1 MKNQIWKRLLA
12 MVLAV
17 IMSVAMLPTA
27 AYAAL
32 LDNGSDENREILS
45 QLREICGSQE
55 EAERYYDLLQQYNL
69 LDEDGS
75 AVEHWSITMDGEE
88 ITLDELRAL
97 LEGSY
102 DGQQIVEVDG
112 MPISLS
118 DLAVIL
124 EIEDYIAYLRETY
137 YTGHQW
143 TQEQQDSLDS
153 LMDQIT
159 NEGLQFEAAE
169 SSDRPDPSLRHDTEV
184 KFSSQAA
191 SYPDEN
197 GVVSI
202 VVSLNKKGYPG
213 HEFSFDWEALP
224 GVQEINK
231 DTRSGTVHMTVGPDG
246 KAEATIKVQ
255 LEEVHGTSDRP
266 IHVGYQ
272 PYWYLKVDNPKNC
285 YFWTGNKAVT
295 AISKQYYGLEIPG
308 SEVAP
313 DATEVRIEEITA
325 PAGTYY
331 PGQIV
336 PVTVRFSK
344 SVDVAT
350 VRATFAGGETYS
362 PDGALDGMSNY
373 LTFAYE
379 VQDKD
384 SPTLTISSITAED
397 NAGHS
402 VTEENIEIK
411 GVTLDAPFKTDAIVR
426 ISVAYVNDNDPIHPS
441 VYAELQLSNDPAL
454 TQWMSSELK
463 QDEKGRFYIPADVLG
478 ASIDGGKTKYPLYL
492 NGESVTGSVLT
503 CEIPLVP
510 NFGDRYLLYV
520 ADFYLYEDL
529 ICRMFKQVAQYPVKF
544 ITEDD
549 LSASIAI
556 KAAGTENDYTL
567 QRQSIGRG

>member
-32 LDNGSDENREILS
+32 LDKGPDENREILS

-169 SSDRPDPSLRHDTEV
+169 SSDRLDLALRHYSEV
-184 KFSSQAA
+184 LITG
-191 SYPDEN
+191 SYEPDEN
-197 GVVSI
+197 GKVTCHFY
-202 VVSLNKKGYPG
+202 LNKGYPG
-213 HEFSFDWEALP
+213 QVASFDWEALP
-224 GVQEINK
+224 SVQGISEK
-231 DTRSGTVHMTVGPDG
+231 TRKGTVEMIVGPDG
-246 KAEATIKVQ
+246 NAEETIEIQ
-255 LEEVHGTSDRP
+255 LENVQSTPERP
-266 IHVGYQ
+266 VQFRYG
-272 PYWYLKVDNPKNC
+272 PRWYLKLDNAKNC
-285 YFWTGNKAVT
+285 FFKNQQKDKIVT
-295 AISKQYYGLEIPG
+295 AISRGHWGRAIGGDL
-308 SEVAP
+308 VNP